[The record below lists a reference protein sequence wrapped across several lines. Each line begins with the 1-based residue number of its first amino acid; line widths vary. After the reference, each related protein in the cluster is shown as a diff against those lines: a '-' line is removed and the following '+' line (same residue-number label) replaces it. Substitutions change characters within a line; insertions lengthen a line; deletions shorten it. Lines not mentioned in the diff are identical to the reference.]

1 MQSKSEA
8 NEVEI
13 KISYFKHPI
22 YKDYGADENG
32 NIYSLKFGKIKLIKQ
47 NENKGYFKFH
57 IYYNGKDKFYLVH
70 RFVFEC
76 LNNRL
81 IEKNKDID
89 HIDHDRKNNNISN
102 LREVSKLTNNLNRF
116 SNMEIKELPED
127 AVAVE
132 KYNSHLFE
140 NLYFSP
146 SNNCLYKSSEDYK
159 FRIEFKSYKLEKNN
173 KNYFNYQ
180 TSIYDI
186 NEKSV
191 HICLNKLRK
200 ALGC

>member
-1 MQSKSEA
+1 MQS
-8 NEVEI
+8 NEI

-22 YKDYGADENG
+22 YKDYAADLNG
-32 NIYSLKFGKIKLIKQ
+32 NIYSFKFGKIKLI
-47 NENKGYFKFH
+47 NPCENNKGYFKFS
-57 IYYNGKDKFYLVH
+57 ICYNGKRKTYQIH

-116 SNMEIKELPED
+116 TNEEIDELPED
-127 AVAVE
+127 AIAVE

-146 SNNCLYKSSEDYK
+146 SKNCLYKSSEDYK
-159 FRIEFKSYKLEKNN
+159 FKIEFKKYKNN
-173 KNYFNYQ
+173 KNYFNYK

>member
-1 MQSKSEA
+1 MES
-8 NEVEI
+8 NEI

-22 YKDYGADENG
+22 YKDYVADENG
-32 NIYSLKFGKIKLIKQ
+32 NIYLFRSGSLKKIKQ
-47 NENKGYFKFH
+47 FNNNGYYMFS
-57 IYYNGKDKFYLVH
+57 IDLLWSGIQYYAH

-89 HIDHDRKNNNISN
+89 HINTCTIDNRISN

-116 SNMEIKELPED
+116 SNEEVEELPED
-127 AVAVE
+127 VIVVE

-146 SNNCLYKSSEDYK
+146 SNNCLYRSSEGYFFTIPFK
-159 FRIEFKSYKLEKNN
+159 FVTRVYVQNIDGYPV
-173 KNYFNYQ
+173 Q
-180 TSIYDI
+180 IY
-186 NEKSV
+186 
-191 HICLNKLRK
+191 LNKLRK
-200 ALGC
+200 NLGFKD